1 MGLLLSF
8 IILGVF
14 LRMWFILAYVVRT
27 GVKGGC
33 RACSFMLD
41 GVRKGVMLG
50 VVVRK
55 GVILGV
61 VVRICILRLGGVG

>member
-1 MGLLLSF
+1 MR
-8 IILGVF
+8 VF
-14 LRMWFILAYVVRT
+14 LRMCLMLAYV
-27 GVKGGC
+27 
-33 RACSFMLD
+33 
-41 GVRKGVMLG
+41 VRKGVMLG

>member
-1 MGLLLSF
+1 MFFYACVLCWPMLLGLMLK
-8 IILGVF
+8 GVVG
-14 LRMWFILAYVVRT
+14 LAL
-27 GVKGGC
+27 
-33 RACSFMLD
+33 FMLD
-41 GVRKGVMLG
+41 CVRKGVMLG

>member
-1 MGLLLSF
+1 VFFYACGLCWPMLLG
-8 IILGVF
+8 LVLKGVVG
-14 LRMWFILAYVVRT
+14 LALFV
-27 GVKGGC
+27 
-33 RACSFMLD
+33 LD

-61 VVRICILRLGGVG
+61 VVRICI